1 MSHVGVS
8 HFGSRAFLPSGLRRI
23 HSARAG
29 ILASLIALS
38 VLLMILTGCDT
49 PTASSASGD
58 KIQVVA
64 AENFWGSIAAQV
76 GGDHVKVTGI
86 IVNPNTDP
94 HDYDSTPADARTVA
108 SANYVILNGA
118 GYDAWGQQLLDA
130 NPVSGRVELDIG
142 KLLGKQNGDNPH
154 FWYNPD
160 YVTRVANQITA
171 DLKHL
176 DAADASYFDQ
186 QNQQFLTTSLKT
198 YHDLIETIKQ
208 KYQGTPVGATE
219 SIFEYQAP
227 ALGLNLI
234 TPPGFMKAISEGDEP
249 TAGDKVTFD
258 QQVTQKL
265 IKVFIYNKQNA
276 TPDTDSLKTKAQ
288 QAGIPIVA
296 ITETLD
302 PATDSFQEWQSAQ
315 LQALEQALA
324 QATGRR

>member
-1 MSHVGVS
+1 MSHVGGS
-8 HFGSRAFLPSGLRRI
+8 HLKAGACLPSGPYRI
-23 HSARAG
+23 YTARAG
-29 ILASLIALS
+29 MLASLLALAG
-38 VLLMILTGCDT
+38 VLVLLTGCGIS
-49 PTASSASGD
+49 PTSSASGG
-58 KIQVVA
+58 KLQVVT

-76 GGDHVKVTGI
+76 GGDHVHVTSI
-86 IVNPNTDP
+86 IANPNTDP

-108 SANYVILNGA
+108 GANYVILNGA

-160 YVTRVANQITA
+160 DVTQVANQITA

-186 QNQQFLTTSLKT
+186 QNQQFLTTGLQT
-198 YHDLIETIKQ
+198 YHHLIDTIKQ

-219 SIFEYQAP
+219 NIFAYQAP
-227 ALGLNLI
+227 ALGLDLI
-234 TPPGFMKAISEGDEP
+234 SPPGFMKAVSEGDEP
-249 TAGDKVTFD
+249 TAEDKATFD
-258 QQVTQKL
+258 QQVTHKF

-276 TPDTDSLKTKAQ
+276 TPDTDALKAKAQ
-288 QAGIPIVA
+288 QEGIPIVA

-302 PATDSFQEWQSAQ
+302 PATDSFQAWQSAQ

-324 QATGRR
+324 QATERR

>member
-1 MSHVGVS
+1 MSHVAVAHLGP
-8 HFGSRAFLPSGLRRI
+8 HAFLPGRLRRI
-23 HSARAG
+23 RPARAG
-29 ILASLIALS
+29 VLAGLFALPALL
-38 VLLMILTGCDT
+38 VLLTGCGLS
-49 PTASSASGD
+49 PTSRTSGD
-58 KIQVVA
+58 RLQVVA

-76 GGDHVKVTGI
+76 GGNHVHVTSI
-86 IVNPNTDP
+86 IVNPNADP
-94 HDYDSTPADARTVA
+94 HDYDSTPADARAVA

-118 GYDAWGQQLLDA
+118 GYDAWGQQLLEA

-142 KLLGKQNGDNPH
+142 KLLGKHNGDNPH

-176 DAADASYFDQ
+176 DEADAAYFDQ
-186 QNQQFLTTSLKT
+186 QNQQFLTTALKT
-198 YHDLIETIKQ
+198 YHDLIDTIKQ
-208 KYQGTPVGATE
+208 NYQGTPVGATE

-227 ALGLNLI
+227 ALGLDLI
-234 TPPGFMKAISEGDEP
+234 SPPGFMKAVSEGDEP
-249 TAGDKVTFD
+249 TAEDKATFD
-258 QQVTQKL
+258 QQVTKKL

-276 TPDTDSLKTKAQ
+276 TPDTDALKAKAQ
-288 QAGIPIVA
+288 QEGIPIVA

-324 QATGRR
+324 QATGR